1 MLALI
6 GFYLILIVYFFSCLL
21 LIMVILAQEGKG
33 GGLSGLAGAS
43 ALGETFGFGAA
54 STALRKWT
62 RNAAITFIVLTIVL
76 TFYGEYIARS
86 RAEKFLTGGGE
97 VLSAPPTAEKAQQTP
112 VGSEAPALPQGAT
125 NAPATTPGSTP
136 AVPPATSE

>member
-6 GFYLILIVYFFSCLL
+6 GFYVLLIVYFFACLL

-54 STALRKWT
+54 SAALRKWT

-76 TFYGEYIARS
+76 TFYGEHVARS
-86 RAEKFLTGGGE
+86 RAEKFLMGGGE
-97 VLSAPPTAEKAQQTP
+97 VMSAPPTAEKMQQTP
-112 VGSEAPALPQGAT
+112 APGGTPLS
-125 NAPATTPGSTP
+125 PAGETEVPPSTPASTP
-136 AVPPATSE
+136 AVPPATSK